1 MCDGFQEKC
10 RTIKAEAR
18 HFFCHKGIRYVWP
31 QGVHRWLPLGIV
43 KKICL
48 SPRLFLIFAVLK
60 IKMKRLLRNIGALFL
75 FVLFTEFWCSTHL
88 FYHSHV
94 VDGQVIVHSHPF
106 EDEGE
111 NQHTQQELKLI
122 SILSA
127 FLSTLPGAG
136 IPELPL
142 PVYFAESLLS
152 HPYDGYIKTFPV
164 HSNVLRAPP
173 QNLF

>member
-1 MCDGFQEKC
+1 MSNS
-10 RTIKAEAR
+10 R
-18 HFFCHKGIRYVWP
+18 
-31 QGVHRWLPLGIV
+31 LPLGIV

-164 HSNVLRAPP
+164 HSNGLRAPP